1 MLLII
6 TIFSYLSI
14 LFPRDKVLIIKEVI
28 EVISVLQTEEKPYFA
43 NSRDDW
49 LYKVTIERLNDIKQ
63 K

>member
-14 LFPRDKVLIIKEVI
+14 LFPRDKVLEVI

-43 NSRDDW
+43 NSRNDW